1 MRRLQLQLLF
11 VLVAALSVTTLSVLL
26 ISNAIRSAEGVVI
39 ADTRKT
45 LITANVELDQQYSYR
60 VGSDSSWA
68 ALPAAAQDVS
78 LRAISQATLRSY
90 PGVEGGFFARGQ
102 ILGYA
107 YPTHGSGTPKIDVPE
122 AELPEIKAA
131 IRQAR
136 ASGRGSQVL
145 RGSRDLV
152 VIQAIARVDH
162 VTWTMKRV
170 SGITD
175 PGERRRSTLLIW
187 LVIAAFV
194 SVTATLATVMGLR
207 RGLSEIEG
215 GLARLETDFE
225 FALPAKGGELG
236 RISRSVN
243 RVAAARRNLEAELRR
258 EDRLRAIG
266 RLAANIAHEIR
277 NPLNGIR
284 LAIQMLKQKLAHQE
298 IREGDL
304 DLVIEE
310 VDRLNVLLTDLL
322 AFRETHRPKLEAQG
336 LLPIVE
342 RCVRL
347 VEAQAHDQGVDIQI
361 QEGDSEACASVDAKQ
376 LTQVLTNLLLNSMA
390 AISGSGTIKMYVLQK
405 HESVSIEVHD
415 SGPGIPPDE
424 QEHMFEA
431 FYTTRSEGTGLGL
444 AVSHELVRG
453 MGGTISYRDGARGAA
468 PYNDGARG
476 AIFALTFPKEL

>member
-26 ISNAIRSAEGVVI
+26 ISNAIHSAEGVVI
-39 ADTRKT
+39 ADTHKM
-45 LITANVELDQQYSYR
+45 LATANAELDQQYSYR
-60 VGSDSSWA
+60 VSSDSSWP

-90 PGVEGGFFARGQ
+90 PGVEGGFFAGGQ

-122 AELPEIKAA
+122 AELAQIKSA

-136 ASGRGSQVL
+136 ISGRGSQIL

-152 VIQAIARVDH
+152 VIQAIRRGDH

-175 PGERRRSTLLIW
+175 PGERRRNALLIW
-187 LVIAAFV
+187 LVIAALV
-194 SVTATLATVMGLR
+194 SVTGTLATVMGLR

-284 LAIQMLKQKLAHQE
+284 LGMQMLKQKLAHHE

-322 AFRETHRPKLEAQG
+322 AFRETQRPTLEAQP

-347 VEAQAHDQGVDIQI
+347 VEAQAHDRGIDIEI
-361 QEGDSEACASVDAKQ
+361 HASDSEACASVDAKQ
-376 LTQVLTNLLLNSMA
+376 LTQVLTNLLLNSMT
-390 AISGSGTIKMYVLQK
+390 AISGRGTIDMYVLQE
-405 HESVSIEVHD
+405 HDSASIEVHD
-415 SGPGIPPDE
+415 TGPGIPPDRK
-424 QEHMFEA
+424 EHLFEA

-444 AVSHELVRG
+444 AVSNELVRG
-453 MGGTISYRDGARGAA
+453 MGGTITYRDGAPGAV
-468 PYNDGARG
+468 
-476 AIFALTFPKEL
+476 FALNFP

>member
-26 ISNAIRSAEGVVI
+26 ISNAIHSAEGVVI
-39 ADTRKT
+39 TDTRKT
-45 LITANVELDQQYSYR
+45 LATANSELDQQYSYR
-60 VGSDSSWA
+60 VSSDTSWST
-68 ALPAAAQDVS
+68 LPATAQDVS

-90 PGVEGGFFARGQ
+90 PGVEGGFFAAGQ

-122 AELPEIKAA
+122 AELPQIEAA

-136 ASGRGSQVL
+136 ISGRSSQIV

-152 VIQAIARVDH
+152 VIQAIGRGDH

-175 PGERRRSTLLIW
+175 PGERRRNALLIW

-194 SVTATLATVMGLR
+194 SVTGTLATVMGLR

-215 GLARLETDFE
+215 GLARLETDFD

-266 RLAANIAHEIR
+266 RLAANTAHEIR

-284 LAIQMLKQKLAHQE
+284 LAMQMLKQKLARHE

-310 VDRLNVLLTDLL
+310 VDRLNFYL
-322 AFRETHRPKLEAQG
+322 ATYWPFGKPRDRVWKHSDCCRLWN
-336 LLPIVE
+336 VV
-342 RCVRL
+342 CV
-347 VEAQAHDQGVDIQI
+347 
-361 QEGDSEACASVDAKQ
+361 
-376 LTQVLTNLLLNSMA
+376 
-390 AISGSGTIKMYVLQK
+390 
-405 HESVSIEVHD
+405 
-415 SGPGIPPDE
+415 
-424 QEHMFEA
+424 
-431 FYTTRSEGTGLGL
+431 
-444 AVSHELVRG
+444 
-453 MGGTISYRDGARGAA
+453 
-468 PYNDGARG
+468 
-476 AIFALTFPKEL
+476 